1 MKGNSH
7 KKVLRISISFLLFIT
22 IIFIAVGPSFAS
34 DNNSSN
40 TTEHNSTNKTITE
53 LKKNSTLPDPT
64 NTRTGVHYT
73 SLQAAINDAESW
85 DTITAEAG
93 TYYENLV
100 ITKNIYLIG
109 AGKDTTII
117 NGQQLSSVIT
127 LTPGVVVTITGFT
140 ITNGKAQAGG
150 GIFNNGGTLTLQ
162 NSTVAGNKVFSDTT
176 TIFGAGIY
184 NRGSLTLQ
192 NSQVSGNT
200 MLSLDS
206 RGGGIYND
214 GGSVMLQN
222 SQITGN
228 TGNGGSSVG
237 GGIYNFRGN
246 VILQNSQITGNTLHA
261 AYSFFCAGA
270 GIYNEGNVTSL
281 NSQITGNSLSAFE
294 GFFQSGGGI
303 YNLGSV
309 YSDYISSINGN
320 TPDQVNGNSIIIVP
334 CVNLRTW
341 TLYFTIQD
349 AINNAL
355 DGDTISIAP
364 GTYYKNL
371 VVNRNIN
378 IIGAGKDITIID
390 GQQKDSVI
398 IINPDII
405 ATISGFTIRN
415 GNAERGGG
423 VFINGATLTLQ
434 NSTVT
439 GNTATYGGGI
449 WNGYTLTLINSQVTG
464 NTYGWLGGGIC
475 NCGSGL
481 VIINSQISG
490 NRKSGNDCRGGGI
503 YNYYGAIGK
512 LQNSTITGNTA
523 VYGGGVY
530 NDSWFYADSLSRI
543 SGNSPNDVA
552 GNPITTSLSTA
563 EGIPTNNVSAA
574 STTSST
580 TKTLRMH
587 ETGIPITGLLFA
599 VLMVLGGLSS
609 RRR

>member
-1 MKGNSH
+1 MRFKAHNMIL
-7 KKVLRISISFLLFIT
+7 KRAILCVIFLSIVFVAAGS
-22 IIFIAVGPSFAS
+22 SFAV
-34 DNNSSN
+34 DN
-40 TTEHNSTNKTITE
+40 TTLNGTNYTHANKTISE
-53 LKKNSTLPDPT
+53 LKKNNTLPDPT

-100 ITKNIYLIG
+100 ITKHIYLIG

-127 LTPGVVVTITGFT
+127 ITPGVIVTITGFT
-140 ITNGKAQAGG
+140 ITNGKAQSGG
-150 GIFNNGGTLTLQ
+150 GIFNNGGTLNLQ

-184 NRGSLTLQ
+184 NSGSLTLQ
-192 NSQVSGNT
+192 NSQVNGNT

-246 VILQNSQITGNTLHA
+246 LILQNSQITGNNLNA
-261 AYSFFCAGA
+261 AYSYFCAGA
-270 GIYNEGNVTSL
+270 GIYNEGNVTLL
-281 NSQITGNSLSAFE
+281 NSQITGNSLSASE

-334 CVNLRTW
+334 CVNLRTLA
-341 TLYFTIQD
+341 LYSTIQG

-355 DGDTISIAP
+355 DGDTISVAP
-364 GTYYKNL
+364 GTYYENL
-371 VVNRNIN
+371 IVNRNIN
-378 IIGAGKDITIID
+378 ITGAGKDSTIID

-398 IINPDII
+398 IINPDIT

-423 VFINGATLTLQ
+423 IFINGATLTLQ
-434 NSTVT
+434 NSAVT

-490 NRKSGNDCRGGGI
+490 NRMSGNDCRGGGI

-512 LQNSTITGNTA
+512 LQNSAITGNTA
-523 VYGGGVY
+523 VYGGGIY
-530 NDSWFYADSLSRI
+530 NDSWFYVDSLSRI
-543 SGNSPNDVA
+543 SGNSPNDIA
-552 GNPITTSLSTA
+552 GNPITTGLSTEEEA
-563 EGIPTNNVSAA
+563 PDNNVSAA
-574 STTSST
+574 TVNSST
-580 TKTLRMH
+580 TKTLRMQ
-587 ETGIPITGLLFA
+587 ETGLPITGLLFA
-599 VLMVLGGLSS
+599 VLMVLGGIS

>member
-1 MKGNSH
+1 MRDKSN
-7 KKVLRISISFLLFIT
+7 KRVLRMIILFLLFLT
-22 IIFIAVGPSFAS
+22 VVFVAAGSSFAA
-34 DNNSSN
+34 DN
-40 TTEHNSTNKTITE
+40 TTLNGTNYTHTNKTITE

-100 ITKNIYLIG
+100 INKHIYLIG

-117 NGQQLSSVIT
+117 NGQQLGSVIT
-127 LTPGVVVTITGFT
+127 ITPGVVVTITGFT
-140 ITNGKAQAGG
+140 ITNGKTQAGG

-162 NSTVAGNKVFSDTT
+162 NSTVTGNKVFSDTT

-237 GGIYNFRGN
+237 GGIYNFWGN
-246 VILQNSQITGNTLHA
+246 VILQNSQITGNMLHA
-261 AYSFFCAGA
+261 GYSYFCAGA
-270 GIYNEGNVTSL
+270 GIYNEGNVTLL
-281 NSQITGNSLSAFE
+281 NSQITGNSLSASE

-303 YNLGSV
+303 YNLGNV
-309 YSDYISSINGN
+309 YSNYLSSVNGN

-334 CVNLRTW
+334 CTNLRTLA
-341 TLYFTIQD
+341 LYFTIQD
-349 AINNAL
+349 AVNNAL
-355 DGDTISIAP
+355 DGDTISVAP
-364 GTYYKNL
+364 GTYYENI

-378 IIGAGKDITIID
+378 IIGAGKDETIID

-405 ATISGFTIRN
+405 ANISGFTIRN

-423 VFINGATLTLQ
+423 IFINGATLTLQ

-475 NCGSGL
+475 NSGSGL

-512 LQNSTITGNTA
+512 LQNSIVTGNTA

-552 GNPITTSLSTA
+552 GNPIITSLSTA
-563 EGIPTNNVSAA
+563 EGALDNNVSAA
-574 STTSST
+574 DITSST

-587 ETGIPITGLLFA
+587 ETGIPIAGLIFA
-599 VLMVLGGLSS
+599 VLMVLGGIS
-609 RRR
+609 RKK

>member
-1 MKGNSH
+1 MKENSH
-7 KKVLRISISFLLFIT
+7 KRVLRIFILSLLFIT
-22 IIFIAVGPSFAS
+22 IVFITVGPSFAS

-100 ITKNIYLIG
+100 ITKHIYLIG

-117 NGQQLSSVIT
+117 NGQQLNSVIT
-127 LTPGVVVTITGFT
+127 ITPGVVVTITGFT

-206 RGGGIYND
+206 RGGGVYND
-214 GGSVMLQN
+214 GGSLM
-222 SQITGN
+222 
-228 TGNGGSSVG
+228 
-237 GGIYNFRGN
+237 
-246 VILQNSQITGNTLHA
+246 LQNSQITGNTLHA

-281 NSQITGNSLSAFE
+281 NSQITGNSLSASE

-355 DGDTISIAP
+355 DGDTISVAP
-364 GTYYKNL
+364 GTYYENL

-405 ATISGFTIRN
+405 ATIIGFTIRN

-423 VFINGATLTLQ
+423 IFVNGATLTLQ

-530 NDSWFYADSLSRI
+530 NDSWFYADSFSRI
-543 SGNSPNDVA
+543 SGNNPNDVA

-563 EGIPTNNVSAA
+563 EGIPDNNVSAA
-574 STTSST
+574 TTTSSNI
-580 TKTLRMH
+580 KTIGMH

-599 VLMVLGGLSS
+599 VLMVLGSLSI